1 VTRDIGELLCRS
13 EYEDGIDL
21 LGSNEYEEDPTLS
34 NDDDE
39 GGYNS
44 EDDREGVP
52 TQADLD
58 FIDDGPLE
66 DGVSSNDEQEV
77 EDGQDST

>member
-1 VTRDIGELLCRS
+1 MTRDIGELLSRS

-21 LGSNEYEEDPTLS
+21 SGPNRYEDDPTLS

-39 GGYNS
+39 GDFNS
-44 EDDREGVP
+44 EDDWESVP

-58 FIDDGPLE
+58 FIDDGPVE
-66 DGVSSNDEQEV
+66 DGASSNDEREF
-77 EDGQDST
+77 EYGQDST